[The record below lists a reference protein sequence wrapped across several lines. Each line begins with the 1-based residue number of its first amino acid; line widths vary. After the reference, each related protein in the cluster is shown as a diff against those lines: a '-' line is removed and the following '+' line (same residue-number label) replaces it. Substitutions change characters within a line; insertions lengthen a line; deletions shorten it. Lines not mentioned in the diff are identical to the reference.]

1 MTRWRDLWLVLAVAG
16 LLYWPLRG
24 AKLALA
30 QPVPMATITYRLPA
44 QSFQQSLVALCEKW
58 RCPDGTPEAQVLW
71 ASDKLV
77 KLASTWEWKDLASLD
92 ATVTVEVEE

>member
-1 MTRWRDLWLVLAVAG
+1 MSRPTQLFVVLAVAF

-30 QPVPMATITYRLPA
+30 QPVPMATITYRLPVA
-44 QSFQQSLVALCEKW
+44 SFRQSLFQLCEKW
-58 RCPDGTPEAQVLW
+58 RCPEGTPEEQVIW
-71 ASDKLV
+71 ASDKLT